1 MPEWLTAVD
10 WSALLTKAVTITIQ
24 LAGILIAFYIVRAA
38 GRKFIQKSFTR
49 MSAQRNISKGR
60 IITLEKLAVNIFSY
74 ALIFIVI
81 TLIVGVFEYDIT
93 ALIAGAGIIGL
104 AIGFG
109 AQGLVSDVV
118 TGFFI
123 LLERQIDVDEYV
135 TIAGLDGVVEE
146 VGLRTTKLRG
156 FDGTVHFI
164 PNREISSLSNHSRS
178 NMQAHVDIGIAY
190 DENIDEAMHVIQ
202 TACSNA
208 ASKVDTIVEGPDVLG
223 VQSLGGS
230 DVVIRVLAKTVN
242 MEQWGVERLLRQE
255 IKEALDARGIEI
267 PFPHQVYIHKDNE

>member
-10 WSALLTKAVTITIQ
+10 WSALLTKAVTIAIQ

-49 MSAQRNISKGR
+49 MSDQRNISKGR

-74 ALIFIVI
+74 VLIFIVI

-93 ALIAGAGIIGL
+93 ALIAGAGIVGL

-109 AQGLVSDVV
+109 AQGLVSDIV

-178 NMQAHVDIGIAY
+178 NMQAHVDISIAY

-202 TACSNA
+202 TACKNA

-223 VQSLGGS
+223 VQSLGES

-255 IKEALDARGIEI
+255 IKESLDAQGIEI
-267 PFPHQVYIHKDNE
+267 PFPHQVCFHKESE

>member
-10 WSALLTKAVTITIQ
+10 WSALLTKAVTIAIQ
-24 LAGILIAFYIVRAA
+24 LAGILIAFYVVRTA

-49 MSAQRNISKGR
+49 MREQRNISKGR

-74 ALIFIVI
+74 VLIFIVI

-109 AQGLVSDVV
+109 AQGLVSDIV

-123 LLERQIDVDEYV
+123 LLERQIDVEEYV

-178 NMQAHVDIGIAY
+178 NMQAHVDISIAY
-190 DENIDEAMHVIQ
+190 DENIDEAMRVIQ
-202 TACSNA
+202 TACTNA

-223 VQSLGGS
+223 VQSLGES

-255 IKEALDARGIEI
+255 IKEVLDAQGIEI
-267 PFPHQVYIHKDNE
+267 PFPHQVYFHKDNE